1 MDDPI
6 TMRDKILLS
15 NNSTSSYQRMVVY
28 LGMVLADR
36 LILQG
41 DLVMGE
47 EELEMCI
54 ALIQR

>member
-1 MDDPI
+1 MYVHI
-6 TMRDKILLS
+6 HLLQDA
-15 NNSTSSYQRMVVY
+15 N
-28 LGMVLADR
+28 GVLADR

-47 EELEMCI
+47 EELVMCI